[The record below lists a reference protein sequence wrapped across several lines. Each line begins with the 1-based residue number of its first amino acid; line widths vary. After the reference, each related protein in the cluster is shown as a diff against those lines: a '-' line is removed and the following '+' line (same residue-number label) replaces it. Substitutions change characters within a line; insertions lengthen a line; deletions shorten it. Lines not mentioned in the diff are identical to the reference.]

1 MLGARIDVI
10 QPQIRNLI
18 AYTCC
23 HCQTKNRRQLCLNEI
38 KLDRNDCQKCL
49 CLQHTLLISKDS
61 IKYCLLLLWAR
72 QYGTFNFF
80 LNIFCVRGCWH
91 LLLFSEVSA
100 VFVHVIEVNG
110 VQNKFVPID
119 VYCTDCIDKKHS
131 RHFLNVIYCVKM
143 CWLLPLFS
151 EVLTFF
157 VHIKVNR
164 AQNNISSTLTFI
176 VPKKKGPS
184 CVKVRPYLPI
194 FSKFLQ
200 AKSSHFNRN
209 PWDHIKGIIFPHTRF
224 QLQIVHMDFHID
236 QQKAVWF
243 ESDFVWTM
251 IHTLLHYCQNTFFA
265 TKFYKEESK
274 A

>member
-1 MLGARIDVI
+1 MLTFTVV
-10 QPQIRNLI
+10 QWSFSCFCP
-18 AYTCC
+18 C
-23 HCQTKNRRQLCLNEI
+23 NRSQWCPKQVRPHWRLLYRLYRQ
-38 KLDRNDCQKCL
+38 K
-49 CLQHTLLISKDS
+49 TLK
-61 IKYCLLLLWAR
+61 
-72 QYGTFNFF
+72 T
-80 LNIFCVRGCWH
+80 
-91 LLLFSEVSA
+91 
-100 VFVHVIEVNG
+100 
-110 VQNKFVPID
+110 
-119 VYCTDCIDKKHS
+119 
-131 RHFLNVIYCVKM
+131 FLNVIYCVKM